1 MSTII
6 DLSLAAVRPGLVAGR
21 ENVVD
26 VLVRV
31 QAPDAPKLASLSAR
45 G

>member
-1 MSTII
+1 MSSIV
-6 DLSLAAVRPGLVAGR
+6 DLSLAAARPGLVAGR

-31 QAPDAPKLASLSAR
+31 QAPDAAENWPS
-45 G
+45 